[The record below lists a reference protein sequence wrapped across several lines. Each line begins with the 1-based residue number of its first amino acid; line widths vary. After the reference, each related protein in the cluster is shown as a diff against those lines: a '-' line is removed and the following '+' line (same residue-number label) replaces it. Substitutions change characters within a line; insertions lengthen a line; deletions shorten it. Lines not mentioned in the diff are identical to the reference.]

1 MEKCAAVMGVKME
14 EALYFTRVI
23 TFDLTP
29 TGEVC
34 PFVVNLKSRAA
45 DI

>member
-1 MEKCAAVMGVKME
+1 MEKFAAVTGVKME

-23 TFDLTP
+23 TFDLAP

-34 PFVVNLKSRAA
+34 PFLAKLKISRS
-45 DI
+45 

>member
-1 MEKCAAVMGVKME
+1 MKKFAAVTSVKME

-34 PFVVNLKSRAA
+34 PFLVNFKITRS
-45 DI
+45 